1 MEYHMDLDM
10 QNPMYSAYLGIEKY
24 KIRSQYALL

>member
-10 QNPMYSAYLGIEKY
+10 QNTIYSAYLGIVKY
-24 KIRSQYALL
+24 KIRSQEALL

>member
-10 QNPMYSAYLGIEKY
+10 QNIIYSAYLDIVKY
-24 KIRSQYALL
+24 KIRSQDALL

>member
-10 QNPMYSAYLGIEKY
+10 QNIIYSAYLGIEKY
-24 KIRSQYALL
+24 KIRSQDALL